1 MTLLHAIVGQSNGWG
16 KGSTT
21 YPVLG
26 RHYRA
31 GVPHGRI
38 IRLQDGSGNLKAND
52 GTNSPLSTGTGQ
64 REAGTFSFE
73 GAICDALVAGGI
85 AGPHITIPCCYNG
98 TSSLQW
104 IEHLTQSPIHT
115 AGSGEPKMIE
125 ETKLRIRS
133 ALRTTGAQLGSV
145 IIYQG
150 ESNAFN
156 STAATWDDDW
166 GAIRTEFNTFFA
178 PWWASSM
185 HYVVVQLP
193 PTVPT
198 NLAPWP
204 EWAATRAAQA
214 AFVAANAD
222 CVMVTAD
229 ESALKAGEDYHL
241 ETLSLRITGEAIG
254 TVLAVNL

>member
-1 MTLLHAIVGQSNGWG
+1 MTLLHAILGQSNGWG

-21 YPVLG
+21 YPILG
-26 RHYRA
+26 HHYRA
-31 GVPHGRI
+31 AATGRI

-52 GTNSPLSTGTGQ
+52 GTGSPLNVGTGQ

-85 AGPHITIPCCYNG
+85 SGPHITVPCCYNG
-98 TSSLQW
+98 TQSSDW

-115 AGSGEPKMIE
+115 SGSGEPVRIE

-133 ALRTTGAQLGSV
+133 ALRTTGAQLGSI

-150 ESNAFN
+150 ESDAFA
-156 STAATWDDDW
+156 STAAAW
-166 GAIRTEFNTFFA
+166 GTNWGDIRTELNSFFSGF
-178 PWWASSM
+178 WASSM

-193 PTVPT
+193 PTIPT
-198 NLAPWP
+198 HLTWP

-214 AFVAANAD
+214 SFVASNAD

-229 ESALKAGEDYHL
+229 ESALVSGESYHL
-241 ETLSLRITGEAIG
+241 ETAALRITGQAIGEAIVENWG
-254 TVLAVNL
+254 I